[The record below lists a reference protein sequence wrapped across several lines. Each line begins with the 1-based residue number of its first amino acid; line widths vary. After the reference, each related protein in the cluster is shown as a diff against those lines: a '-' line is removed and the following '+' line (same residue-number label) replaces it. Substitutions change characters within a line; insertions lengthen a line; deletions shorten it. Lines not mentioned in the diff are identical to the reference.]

1 MKGLVNFCLQQV
13 ERKNCLGDT
22 RGFAKVFEKEYSST
36 TPILIINFARR
47 VIIYNMQIG
56 NGCFNLSKI

>member
-22 RGFAKVFEKEYSST
+22 RGFAKVFEKP
-36 TPILIINFARR
+36 PILIINFARR

>member
-22 RGFAKVFEKEYSST
+22 RGFAKVFEKEYSSNIK
-36 TPILIINFARR
+36 ILLL
-47 VIIYNMQIG
+47 QS
-56 NGCFNLSKI
+56 LLLTLQEE